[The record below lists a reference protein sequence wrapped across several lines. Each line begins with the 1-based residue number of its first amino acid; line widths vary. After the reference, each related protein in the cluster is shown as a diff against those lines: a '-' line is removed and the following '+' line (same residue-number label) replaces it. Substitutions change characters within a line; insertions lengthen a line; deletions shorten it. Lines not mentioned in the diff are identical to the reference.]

1 MPKHDLN
8 SLDANQEKRI
18 ETLVKNTSAMKRE
31 NLADYLAEVNADYER
46 TMNKIIFD
54 KHLDFNNKE
63 LITHGL

>member
-1 MPKHDLN
+1 
-8 SLDANQEKRI
+8 
-18 ETLVKNTSAMKRE
+18 MKRE